1 MYSSDLERGKR
12 AKHAA
17 AAAANGMQLVTW
29 AGTTYGGRGDEFL
42 QKHVKPE
49 FAVRLRAEKRAGGSG
64 FETIKWKQRLYQDM
78 NIEIARANYR
88 MLMERT
94 LPPRVA

>member
-1 MYSSDLERGKR
+1 MPVPARE
-12 AKHAA
+12 
-17 AAAANGMQLVTW
+17 
-29 AGTTYGGRGDEFL
+29 
-42 QKHVKPE
+42 
-49 FAVRLRAEKRAGGSG
+49 VRDRKCINRINRAEKRAGGSG

>member
-1 MYSSDLERGKR
+1 MGPTGRSGGDALE
-12 AKHAA
+12 
-17 AAAANGMQLVTW
+17 TW
-29 AGTTYGGRGDEFL
+29 GVGGWGDEFL

-49 FAVRLRAEKRAGGSG
+49 FAARLRAEKRAGGSG